1 MISNAMKIK
10 KYYQTIKVKQMKTK
24 LIATFLL
31 LVIMAGTGCKKW
43 LDQVPINTVTEDQ
56 AWQNGTD
63 AEGAVAAAYSI
74 FRRGLSGLTKDDTPS
89 TTRNGSWGDYYFW
102 GDARSCDWITPSND
116 GDWEAGF
123 QNKLISRTELEPMT
137 NWRLFYRAIEQCN
150 LVLEKIP
157 AITTNLT
164 GERKAQLLADARFLR
179 AMSHFYAARIWG
191 DIPINMTARNVQPL
205 GRSPLDSVMRMVV
218 DEVDLAMPALVWTNK
233 GTHKESTSRATKGA
247 ALALKAHALMW
258 LEDYQEASDAMK
270 EIIDANTFKLVPI
283 NQFRALFDT
292 GESEEMIFQ
301 MYYDAKKGEYSDYYG
316 HIMTYYLTNPYT
328 SRGDLSL
335 AIPRSKILEIYPDYV
350 RDKSDKRVAEFF
362 QSIDFSVSSGEL
374 RPVLPEPLQ
383 NGERNIMFAKFR
395 KVKDRTYNLMDAP
408 VPVFRY
414 AEILLLKAEA
424 DARLGR
430 VAEALDNL
438 NKVRTRA
445 GIPVFTRDDAP
456 VVIEEVLAERRRELV
471 GEFHRV
477 YDLVRLGRLHEFN
490 TFITA
495 QGEKDGAGFFP
506 VSDEAFANNPNM
518 EQTYYWQFNQ

>member
-1 MISNAMKIK
+1 MKIIK
-10 KYYQTIKVKQMKTK
+10 HYQIFKHKQMKNK
-24 LIATFLL
+24 LVALFLIVVTL
-31 LVIMAGTGCKKW
+31 AGTGCKKW
-43 LDQVPINTVTEDQ
+43 LDQQPINTVTEDQ
-56 AWQNGTD
+56 ALQNGTD

-102 GDARSCDWITPSND
+102 GDSRSGDWITPNND

-123 QNKLISRTELEPMT
+123 QNHLISRTELEPMN

-164 GERKAQLLADARFLR
+164 EERKAQLIADARFLR

-191 DIPINMTARNVQPL
+191 DVPINLTARNVQPL
-205 GRSPLDSVMRMVV
+205 GRSPLNDVMKMVV
-218 DEVDLAMPALVWTNK
+218 TEVDLALPSLVWANK

-258 LEDYQEASDAMK
+258 LKDYQGASDAMK
-270 EIIDANTFKLVPI
+270 QIIDGNVFRLVPI

-292 GESEEMIFQ
+292 GESQEMIFQ
-301 MYYDAKKGEYSDYYG
+301 MYYNANKGEFSDYYG

-328 SRGDLSL
+328 DRGNLSL
-335 AIPRSKILEIYPDYV
+335 AVPKSKILEIYPDYA

-362 QSIDFSVSSGEL
+362 QSVDFSVSSSQL
-374 RPVLPEPLQ
+374 RPILPDPLQ
-383 NGERNIMFAKFR
+383 NGEREIMFAKFR
-395 KVKDRTYNLMDAP
+395 KVKDRSYNLMDAP
-408 VPVFRY
+408 VPIFRY

-430 VAEALDNL
+430 IADALENL
-438 NKVRTRA
+438 NKVRIRA
-445 GIPVFTRDDAP
+445 GIPAFTRDDAP
-456 VVIEEVLAERRRELV
+456 VVIEEILAERRRELI

-490 TFITA
+490 SFVTA

-506 VSDEAFANNPNM
+506 VSDEAFNNNPNM